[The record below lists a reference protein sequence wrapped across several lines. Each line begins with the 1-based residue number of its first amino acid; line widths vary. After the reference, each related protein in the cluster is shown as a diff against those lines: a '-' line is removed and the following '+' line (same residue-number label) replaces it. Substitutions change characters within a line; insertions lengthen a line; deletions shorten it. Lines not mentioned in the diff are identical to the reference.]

1 MTMKNVKEKLVYR
14 GEIFRVYQWKQ
25 RMFDGS
31 YRTFERIER
40 PSGARVIA
48 VVDGK
53 IAIASESQPG
63 KKGVFRGFLG
73 GRIEEGER
81 PLAAAKRELLEE
93 AGMRA
98 RRWKALR
105 KFEMPTAKIK
115 FDIYFFAALDC
126 KKVAEQR
133 LDSGE
138 KIRIDLVSLDK
149 LLAMKDI
156 REGPYFELFFMEMR
170 HNRKLKMRFARQLG
184 LGRSES

>member
-1 MTMKNVKEKLVYR
+1 MKARNEKLVYR
-14 GEIFRVYQWKQ
+14 GKIFRVYQWRQ

-48 VVDGK
+48 VMDGK
-53 IAIASESQPG
+53 IAIARESQPG
-63 KKGVFRGFLG
+63 SRGTFKGFLG

-93 AGMRA
+93 AGMKA

-105 KFEMPTAKIK
+105 KFTMPTAKIK
-115 FDIYFFAALDC
+115 FDLYFFAAIGC
-126 KKVAEQR
+126 RKVAEPR
-133 LDSGE
+133 LESGE
-138 KIRIDLVSLDK
+138 RIKIRLVSLDQ

-170 HNRKLKMRFARQLG
+170 HDRGLRRSFAKALG
-184 LGRSES
+184 LSS